1 MTRRVII
8 GIALFFVAV
17 LGFAAVVLFV
27 IVNYAPDKESDASA
41 RSFDRFP
48 GRDLVGILPSPSI
61 IRLDAPGETER
72 LSVRGYFSD
81 RTVNELDDGS
91 AATVSFSSSAPS
103 VAEVDSRGVVTGL
116 AVGGADVVV
125 SYGDLT
131 ATVPVF
137 VWGPMRTVPPV
148 DPQRL
153 LEVSDNGS
161 AIVLN
166 RVMVELAPGYNA
178 DDAGEVAAEIEG
190 QIAFEYRTFPGYLLV
205 VEARSLEE
213 LEVVLS
219 ALEEDPRVEAAYPDL
234 FFAPSDGEEEAP
246 PPVETLQLSYAR
258 QISYR
263 YAGMFEAWN
272 IMNDQIGLLNPVTIV
287 MIDKGFVSQT
297 GIAEVDATIM
307 REFDMGRIQVR
318 QGMGIGNHGNG
329 VAAVMVARNNDQS
342 EPGTPDESF
351 SGVVSSVNGLEYNLI
366 MYLDASYAGI
376 VAASEEMILFK
387 DQIDV
392 INFSLRANCRGNDTA
407 ICEFLLNRLKT
418 HLSGM
423 PDVTFVFAASNE
435 AEDASRTFPA
445 NLSLELANG
454 ITVGGTVGQVQRWED
469 SNFGDAI
476 TLGAPG
482 SIWTIDTESASGYGE
497 KQGTSFSAPMVS
509 GTVAL
514 LKALRP
520 ELTPEQIKD
529 ILVESAESHTICT
542 SNPPQVGPCPD
553 ADQEDWPIL
562 DAGEAV
568 GMLLWPSVKAR
579 IDEEASQPTEA
590 TPGSNVELTV
600 QVVNTGNRA
609 WEFHLKGLLI
619 SPSQDFQHL
628 DTVSHLVQQG
638 QSEAFKLSF
647 PVDQLGQWTV
657 AVSVYRNPE
666 LTSEADS
673 KFLRLEVV
681 PGGAPLQLQ
690 PPEPAQSALKEEPDT
705 ASSEAAEI
713 ASDESSPFVSV
724 SAGWYQTCGVRG
736 GGSVACWGRDTSGQA
751 TPPTGSFASVSAG
764 TNHTCGVRND
774 GAVACWGIDSWGI
787 DSSGQATP
795 PTGSF
800 ASVSAGWLHTCGVR
814 SDGSVACWGEDDYG
828 QATPP
833 TGSFASVSAGGG
845 HTCGLRSDG
854 SVACWGSGSS
864 GQATPPTG
872 SFASVSAGTNH
883 TCGLRSDGSVACW
896 GSDRSGQATPPTGS
910 FASVSA
916 GRFHTCGV
924 RSDGSVACWGEDD
937 YGQATPPT
945 GSFASVSAGGGHTCG
960 LRNDGSVACWGEDDY
975 GQATPPGGSFV
986 SVSAGWY
993 QTCGVRGGGSVAC
1006 WGSGSSGQATPP
1018 TGSFASVSAGT
1029 NHTCGVRSDGSV
1041 ACWGNNED
1049 GQATPPSGSFASV
1062 SAGGNHTCGLRN
1074 DGSVA
1079 CWGRDRYGQATPPS
1093 GSFASVSAGSNH
1105 TCGLRNDGSVACW
1118 GDDEDGQATPPGGSF
1133 VSVSAGGGHTCG
1145 VRSDGSV
1152 ACWGSGSFG
1161 KANPPTGSF
1170 VSVSAGGIHTCGL
1183 RNDGSVACWG
1193 SGNFRHAWLLQGS
1206 FVSVSA
1212 GRFHTCGMRSGGSV
1226 ACWGRQARGLTA
1238 SDFLR

>member
-48 GRDLVGILPSPSI
+48 GRDLVGILPSPRI

-263 YAGMFEAWN
+263 HAGMPEAWN

-392 INFSLRANCRGNDTA
+392 VNFSLRVNCRGNDTV

-445 NLSLELANG
+445 NLSLELANW
-454 ITVGGTVGQVQRWED
+454 ITVGGTVGQVQRWEN

-482 SIWTIDTESASGYGE
+482 NIWTIDTESASGYGE

-542 SNPPQVGPCPD
+542 SNPPQGDPCPD

-568 GMLLWPSVKAR
+568 GMLLWPSAQAR
-579 IDEEASQPTEA
+579 IDEEASQPKEVIL
-590 TPGSNVELTV
+590 GSNVEFTV
-600 QVVNTGNRA
+600 PVMNTGNRA
-609 WEFHLKGLLI
+609 WEFHLNSLLI

-628 DTVSHLVQQG
+628 NTVSHLVQPG
-638 QSEAFKLSF
+638 QSHDFNLTF
-647 PVDQLGQWTV
+647 PVDQLGKWTV
-657 AVSVYRNPE
+657 AVSVFRNPE
-666 LTSEADS
+666 QTSETDS

-681 PGGAPLQLQ
+681 PGDAPLQLQ

-724 SAGWYQTCGVRG
+724 SVGW
-736 GGSVACWGRDTSGQA
+736 
-751 TPPTGSFASVSAG
+751 
-764 TNHTCGVRND
+764 
-774 GAVACWGIDSWGI
+774 
-787 DSSGQATP
+787 
-795 PTGSF
+795 
-800 ASVSAGWLHTCGVR
+800 
-814 SDGSVACWGEDDYG
+814 
-828 QATPP
+828 
-833 TGSFASVSAGGG
+833 
-845 HTCGLRSDG
+845 
-854 SVACWGSGSS
+854 
-864 GQATPPTG
+864 
-872 SFASVSAGTNH
+872 
-883 TCGLRSDGSVACW
+883 
-896 GSDRSGQATPPTGS
+896 
-910 FASVSA
+910 
-916 GRFHTCGV
+916 FHTCGV
-924 RSDGSVACWGEDD
+924 RSDGAV
-937 YGQATPPT
+937 
-945 GSFASVSAGGGHTCG
+945 V
-960 LRNDGSVACWGEDDY
+960 
-975 GQATPPGGSFV
+975 
-986 SVSAGWY
+986 
-993 QTCGVRGGGSVAC
+993 
-1006 WGSGSSGQATPP
+1006 
-1018 TGSFASVSAGT
+1018 
-1029 NHTCGVRSDGSV
+1029 
-1041 ACWGNNED
+1041 
-1049 GQATPPSGSFASV
+1049 
-1062 SAGGNHTCGLRN
+1062 
-1074 DGSVA
+1074 

-1093 GSFASVSAGSNH
+1093 GSFASVSAGSSH
-1105 TCGLRNDGSVACW
+1105 TCGVRSDGSVACW

-1133 VSVSAGGGHTCG
+1133 ASVSAGSHHTCGLKRDGTVDCWGYDKEGQASPPDGEFISVSAGSNTCGVRRDGSVECWGVTAYGSGVRGGQFTLPILQLDYVNTGTYHTCGVSRNGSVECWGADESGQSTPPAGEFASVSAGGRHTCAVRSDGSVECWGWDLYGQATPPPEEFASVSAGFWHTCG
-1145 VRSDGSV
+1145 VRRNGSV
-1152 ACWGSGSFG
+1152 ACWGSDGDGQATPPADGISYAFQSFHVISSALDEYGDHDAECKSRLGNQYRLADWNDLTSWVSGGGSIPELI
-1161 KANPPTGSF
+1161 A
-1170 VSVSAGGIHTCGL
+1170 GL
-1183 RNDGSVACWG
+1183 RLRKEGDPASIYPHDGAEIDGSLPKVSLDGEERWNNGRRHFFISRHDHVLPGYFLAHAHIDNYHISLG
-1193 SGNFRHAWLLQGS
+1193 SWY
-1206 FVSVSA
+1206 VE
-1212 GRFHTCGMRSGGSV
+1212 GGTTL
-1226 ACWGRQARGLTA
+1226 CYNPTL
-1238 SDFLR
+1238 